1 MGGDV
6 WHRPGVGRYAGP
18 HRLNEQFEGLVD
30 LTTQVR
36 ITPVEARDVDI
47 RFLKGQDRGPVFPLI
62 GQGCDLTA
70 EHVRPSMQDLGR
82 RVTVNPNARAVDG
95 LRDPWRVEII
105 RQRPVL
111 IGAGR
116 RIGTDHVVVMMR
128 EPDQHSDRSPP

>member
-1 MGGDV
+1 MRNVHLQSARVGMGGDV
-6 WHRPGVGRYAGP
+6 WHRPGVGRYAWP

-30 LTTQVR
+30 LTTQAR

-105 RQRPVL
+105 R
-111 IGAGR
+111 
-116 RIGTDHVVVMMR
+116 
-128 EPDQHSDRSPP
+128 